1 MKRIIYC
8 NPDYDCRINWLIK
21 ELDLVKGS
29 PTSFFA
35 GSRETYKDLCRKC
48 AERDVV
54 PPLLIT
60 DDDDLVD
67 KILMFCLLMIIII
80 IVILFLNTSEQRK
93 TRLGLLQ
100 FWMIIICAKVII
112 A

>member
-29 PTSFFA
+29 PTAFFA
-35 GSRETYKDLCRKC
+35 GSRETYKDLCKKC

-54 PPLLIT
+54 PPLLIM
-60 DDDDLVD
+60 DDDDNNRDFVPEHFGVAENATWFIT
-67 KILMFCLLMIIII
+67 ILDDNYLRESYYR
-80 IVILFLNTSEQRK
+80 LNYC
-93 TRLGLLQ
+93 
-100 FWMIIICAKVII
+100 IN
-112 A
+112 